1 MSRYRIR
8 GQRSGVTPPLD
19 DENLMYEEFTDDD
32 EIDGTYDIDDA
43 DSDTSYERGKNLN
56 TCLMVS

>member
-1 MSRYRIR
+1 
-8 GQRSGVTPPLD
+8 
-19 DENLMYEEFTDDD
+19 MYEEFTDDD

-43 DSDTSYERGKNLN
+43 DSDTSYERGKKLN